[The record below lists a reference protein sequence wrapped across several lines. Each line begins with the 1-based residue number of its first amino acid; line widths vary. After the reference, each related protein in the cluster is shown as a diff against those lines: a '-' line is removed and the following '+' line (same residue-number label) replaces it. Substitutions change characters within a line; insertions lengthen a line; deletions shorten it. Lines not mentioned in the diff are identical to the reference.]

1 MFCFTASSFIKA
13 GESGVV
19 EVSSL
24 SSKNTRPLDLILTVF
39 AVPPPPASILGIVID
54 SVYALIVPVLDVW
67 STFCKTPSQY
77 NLELVKST

>member
-54 SVYALIVPVLDVW
+54 SV
-67 STFCKTPSQY
+67 
-77 NLELVKST
+77 